1 MGFQPL
7 LMALV
12 IIVFGGMGSMNG
24 SIVAGLIIGVL
35 YNLTVFYVGSTIG
48 ELAPFVV
55 LLVVLV
61 LRPEGLFGLPVR
73 RS

>member
-1 MGFQPL
+1 
-7 LMALV
+7 
-12 IIVFGGMGSMNG
+12 MNG

-61 LRPEGLFGLPVR
+61 VRPEGLFGLPVR

>member
-1 MGFQPL
+1 
-7 LMALV
+7 
-12 IIVFGGMGSMNG
+12 MNG

-48 ELAPFVV
+48 ALTPFVV